1 MKIGRYAIGPPQGIN
16 PARLPTGGIQI
27 VRLSG
32 QTERATAL
40 AMHHSHLHWVRLPF
54 PHCRLASPKTRYSDF
69 PLLMWPPNCG
79 AVLSCDTSL
88 GANGALLG

>member
-1 MKIGRYAIGPPQGIN
+1 MTHSR
-16 PARLPTGGIQI
+16 PAPH
-27 VRLSG
+27 V
-32 QTERATAL
+32 AL
-40 AMHHSHLHWVRLPF
+40 AMHHSHLQWVRLPF

-69 PLLMWPPNCG
+69 PLLMWPPNRE